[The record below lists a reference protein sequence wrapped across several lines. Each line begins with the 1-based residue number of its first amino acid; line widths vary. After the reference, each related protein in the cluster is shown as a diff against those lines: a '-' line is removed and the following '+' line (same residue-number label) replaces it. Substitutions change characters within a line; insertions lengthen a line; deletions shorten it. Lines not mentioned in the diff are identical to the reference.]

1 MKNKNNETICLL
13 YTTYHSFIWDL
24 MSKQVH
30 HKKITVVNFSNR
42 KIKEHKNHKVIE
54 RTANNKITF
63 LYKCITIAAKS
74 KLKTFNLILPHPDHL
89 LGNTLF
95 FSKNVTK
102 VTLMEDGVLN
112 YYNYERTLNT
122 AKIGIKRRRITY
134 LTPFRYKIYS
144 GHHSGVDDCSHA
156 ILSGWFTDPDNVI
169 KKERFSSITKIYFPT
184 NTTPLGRDNRTAILL
199 DQPLEKFLTAATA
212 NTIRKKTIAFVEQN
226 FQRVIIKPH
235 PQHDS
240 ISMEVSNVIPF
251 DFEQNTPIEETI
263 IRIQPVAVVSYCST
277 ALINISKISSST
289 QCISIGINEIIAE
302 LPAAIEIKELLMKNK
317 VEIH

>member
-1 MKNKNNETICLL
+1 
-13 YTTYHSFIWDL
+13 
-24 MSKQVH
+24 MS
-30 HKKITVVNFSNR
+30 T
-42 KIKEHKNHKVIE
+42 
-54 RTANNKITF
+54 
-63 LYKCITIAAKS
+63 
-74 KLKTFNLILPHPDHL
+74 KL
-89 LGNTLF
+89 G
-95 FSKNVTK
+95 
-102 VTLMEDGVLN
+102 
-112 YYNYERTLNT
+112 
-122 AKIGIKRRRITY
+122 
-134 LTPFRYKIYS
+134 
-144 GHHSGVDDCSHA
+144 A
-156 ILSGWFTDPDNVI
+156 IHTDPDNVI

-184 NTTPLGRDNRTAILL
+184 NATPLGRDNRTAILL